1 MSAKRAPRG
10 GAAVELA
17 VLMVMLVPLA
27 MYTLYLEDLLF
38 YKLDQQETV
47 VSSAWDF
54 VHADY
59 RHGDQP
65 RQIGQMVRGLT
76 RQTYWDHTS
85 AWNTYSN
92 PRADG
97 SDAKHHQALAAHQ
110 CWLAQGGQQLQ
121 CDVDGTVGDGQEIEP
136 RYTTGDK
143 GPKTGLLSCDA
154 ILGVQNYFLPE
165 HFLGHAVAY
174 SKRWVGKSGDAAIH
188 TNAHSD
194 AWTFPKE
201 TAAMVHDSW
210 ALNWLKNAGQPARGH
225 NNIKTILDPAHH
237 YQNKQSEWNDWIVS
251 VYTEEGRDA
260 FDAAGTFVDGLIDD
274 EFLTDSAKN
283 DGLGDDL
290 ETPPLAFQEN
300 PSEDFGGFQPSG
312 WADERVAKTGSTRQ
326 KGYMG
331 MPDSTW

>member
-1 MSAKRAPRG
+1 
-10 GAAVELA
+10 
-17 VLMVMLVPLA
+17 MVMLVPLT

-54 VHADY
+54 VHGDF

-65 RQIGQMVRGLT
+65 HEIEQMVQRLT
-76 RQTYWDHTS
+76 GQTYWDHTS

-92 PRADG
+92 PGSDG

-110 CWLAQGGQQLQ
+110 CWLAQGGQQLA
-121 CDVDGTVGDGQEIEP
+121 CRSYGVGTGREIEP
-136 RYTTGDK
+136 RYDLRGA
-143 GPKTGLLSCDA
+143 GLIGCDA

-165 HFLGHAVAY
+165 HFLGRAVAY
-174 SKRWVGKSGDAAIH
+174 SKRWEGKSGDAAIH

-210 ALNWLKNAGQPARGH
+210 ALNWLKNSYTGSPGPARGH
-225 NNIKTILDPAHH
+225 NDIRTILDPSNH
-237 YQNKQSEWNDWIVS
+237 YRNDESEWNSWIAW
-251 VYTEEGRDA
+251 VYQLEGRDA
-260 FDAAGTFVDGLIDD
+260 VDTAETFVDGLIDD
-274 EFLTDSAKN
+274 EFLTDTAKD
-283 DGLGDDL
+283 DGSGDDL
-290 ETPPLAFQEN
+290 MTPPLAYREN

-312 WADERVAKTGSTRQ
+312 WADDRVEQTGNARQ
-326 KGYMG
+326 RSYMG